1 MVGPLATCDTLQ
13 PVGPRV
19 LRGSPVSIAL
29 VAVTLVSCVHELP
42 PPVIM
47 PAPATASSEQLRW
60 AVEAG
65 LAAHNWTVVG
75 RKPGSIAASV
85 YSHGNGDNATVE
97 ISYRPGVIAIRCV
110 KQEVSPERYYR
121 WMQLLS
127 AEIQKNAAQLGM
139 GLPPPPFPPQ

>member
-1 MVGPLATCDTLQ
+1 MR
-13 PVGPRV
+13 PRV
-19 LRGSPVSIAL
+19 LRKSPLSIAL
-29 VAVTLVSCVHELP
+29 VVVTLVGCEHELP
-42 PPVIM
+42 PPVTI

-110 KQEVSPERYYR
+110 KQEVSPERYDR
-121 WMQLLS
+121 WMQILS
-127 AEIQKNAAQLGM
+127 SEIQKTAAQVGM
-139 GLPPPPFPPQ
+139 GLPPTSYPPRSAQ